1 MNDFMNEFIIGIDIG
16 GTHFRIGAVNSNGE
30 INNFKK
36 IRTSSVIKNNV
47 LPDIIEFLSEYI
59 SGLNVKAIAI
69 GFPATLDKNRQKV
82 LQAPNIKF
90 MENLPVVSEIS
101 KALNVPV
108 FAERDV
114 SMALLFDMKKYEI
127 PDEGIICGIYFGTG
141 IGNAISINGKLL
153 VGKNGTAGELGHIP
167 VDKSDVFCGCGNYG
181 CMESLAGGKY
191 LAKLQKEHFTE
202 TQISDLFLKHENNSL
217 INEFIDRMAIAVST
231 EINILDPD
239 YVLVGGG
246 VLNMKNFPKNLLRE
260 KIISHSRKPLP
271 AENLNLIFTDDE
283 SDKSIIGAALYAK
296 KFL

>member
-1 MNDFMNEFIIGIDIG
+1 MNDYIIGIDIG
-16 GTHFRIGAVNSNGE
+16 GTHFRIGSVNSNNE
-30 INNFKK
+30 IKNFKK

-47 LPDIIEFLSEYI
+47 LQDIIAFLSEYI
-59 SGLNVKAIAI
+59 SDLNVKAIAI

-153 VGKNGTAGELGHIP
+153 IGKNGTAGELGHIP
-167 VDKSDVFCGCGNYG
+167 VDKSEVFCGCGNYG
-181 CMESLAGGKY
+181 CIESLAGGKY
-191 LAKLQKEHFTE
+191 LAKIQKEHFTE
-202 TQISDLFLKHENNSL
+202 TPISDLFLKHENNFL
-217 INEFIDRMAIAVST
+217 INEFIDRMSIAVST

-260 KIISHSRKPLP
+260 KIILHSRKPLP
-271 AENLNLIFTDDE
+271 AENLNLILTDDE
-283 SDKSIIGAALYAK
+283 PEKCISGAALYAK
-296 KFL
+296 KNLL